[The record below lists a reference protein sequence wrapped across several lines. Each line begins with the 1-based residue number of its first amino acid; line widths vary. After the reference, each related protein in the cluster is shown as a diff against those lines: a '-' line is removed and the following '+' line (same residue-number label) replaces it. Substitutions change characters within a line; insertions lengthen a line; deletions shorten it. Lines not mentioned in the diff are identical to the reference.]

1 MRLACDRLACNRLAA
16 ILLFAG
22 LAGWQPTLADA
33 AEAPRDPIALRLAR
47 ADGREAGQLAVAETL
62 TRIVPFETA
71 PFPYRGTI
79 PGTGKP
85 FLDVERD
92 GRLGHT
98 APRGGV
104 YFEDRTY
111 ADRRVLLS
119 IPRGFDPARPALIV
133 LYLHGNEARL
143 DRDVRDRQGVARQVA
158 ASGLNAVLVAPQLAV
173 DALDSSAGRFWEPG
187 HLKLFLEEAA
197 VQLARLHGDPV
208 SAQRFATA
216 PVVIAAYSGGYLPA
230 AFGLEVGGVADRVAG
245 VILLDALFGEEERFA
260 RFIARRRNAFFI
272 SAASPSTA
280 SAQRRLAALVAGAG
294 PIQSGP
300 PLRRIAPGEVRFIE
314 APGTEHRDFVSR
326 AWTSEPLRAVL
337 ARLPGYPRA
346 DLVGATEGEVDPII
360 TGAARAPDFKRP

>member
-22 LAGWQPTLADA
+22 LAGWQPTSADA

-216 PVVIAAYSGGYLPA
+216 PVVIAAYLLSILSLVLRPEKILG
-230 AFGLEVGGVADRVAG
+230 FAG
-245 VILLDALFGEEERFA
+245 MTV
-260 RFIARRRNAFFI
+260 
-272 SAASPSTA
+272 
-280 SAQRRLAALVAGAG
+280 
-294 PIQSGP
+294 
-300 PLRRIAPGEVRFIE
+300 
-314 APGTEHRDFVSR
+314 
-326 AWTSEPLRAVL
+326 
-337 ARLPGYPRA
+337 
-346 DLVGATEGEVDPII
+346 
-360 TGAARAPDFKRP
+360 